1 MAACDIECQRSRQ
14 LRKLGSEMVS
24 AIQNKDEDPKAY
36 EKARAS
42 YYTVKEGQGW
52 VHQDKERQANERV
65 QPILDS
71 YQRKFNTMKQNL
83 LYQSATAQAK
93 QDLLNSQIGDE
104 DEVRFVHSEIE
115 KEREQASVY
124 QRLKE
129 LQGLPTDV
137 YSWLPSFLDFVLSI
151 AILYVVYQLFV
162 EGKLWRI
169 TGTLSNN
176 GVGSNI

>member
-1 MAACDIECQRSRQ
+1 MAACDIECQRNRQ
-14 LRKLGSEMVS
+14 LRKLGSEMVT
-24 AIQNKDEDPKAY
+24 AVQNKDKDPQAY

-52 VHQDKERQANERV
+52 VHEDKERQANERV

-71 YQRKFNTMKQNL
+71 YQRKFDAMKQNL
-83 LYQSATAQAK
+83 LYQSAAAQAK

-104 DEVRFVHSEIE
+104 DEVRFIHSEIE

-124 QRLKE
+124 QRMKE
-129 LQGLPTDV
+129 LQGLPVDV

-151 AILYVVYQLFV
+151 TILYIVYQLFI

-169 TGTLSNN
+169 TGMLSNN

>member
-1 MAACDIECQRSRQ
+1 MAACDIECQRNRQ
-14 LRKLGSEMVS
+14 LRKLGSEMVT
-24 AIQNKDEDPKAY
+24 AIQNKDKDPEAY

-52 VHQDKERQANERV
+52 VHQDKEKQANEKV

-71 YQRKFNTMKQNL
+71 YQQKFDKMKQDS
-83 LYQSATAQAK
+83 LYRSASAQAK

-104 DEVRFVHSEIE
+104 DEVRFIHSEIE
-115 KEREQASVY
+115 KERDQASVY
-124 QRLKE
+124 QRMKE
-129 LQGLPTDV
+129 LQGLPVDV
-137 YSWLPSFLDFVLSI
+137 YAWLPSFLDFVLSI
-151 AILYVVYQLFV
+151 MILYIVYQLFI

-169 TGTLSNN
+169 TGMISNN

>member
-1 MAACDIECQRSRQ
+1 
-14 LRKLGSEMVS
+14 
-24 AIQNKDEDPKAY
+24 
-36 EKARAS
+36 
-42 YYTVKEGQGW
+42 
-52 VHQDKERQANERV
+52 
-65 QPILDS
+65 
-71 YQRKFNTMKQNL
+71 L
-83 LYQSATAQAK
+83 LHQSATAQAK

-104 DEVRFVHSEIE
+104 DEIRFVHSEIE
-115 KEREQASVY
+115 KEREEASVY
-124 QRLKE
+124 RRLKE

-151 AILYVVYQLFV
+151 AILYLVYQLFI